1 MKNKIPMAGIL
12 KLIVSFV
19 LTLIFMFMGIK
30 CREAG
35 LYNKSIFAF
44 FLVFS
49 FAIPIIAAVINLVL
63 DQRFKNKMKS
73 SDIEKVSLEQ
83 KAAARET
90 LTKKLSILKRLIL
103 IGDIYAASISILGAI
118 VAFSAGYLAL
128 GTIIPWYIFSLAYIA
143 FGIEFIRFKLPTV
156 SFKEIKEYLPEE
168 EYPLL
173 YETAYKAA
181 ARLGCKEKIKIA
193 VFHDSSAGIIKCKG
207 AYSVSLGTYLL
218 DNFSRDE
225 IYNVLLHEFYHVT
238 DENKDQN
245 SVLHYFDWIVKEKSF
260 LFNLCNLL
268 YTYLIARYT
277 FEFVTYKFCCSV
289 INEEDADQAM
299 LKYGDREVAASSFL
313 KLKFSNMYEWEQG
326 SYPEE
331 NLFAPEEF
339 PKDFVHRQ
347 LTSFKARMEKRKEEW
362 IAMIDSEI
370 LARNA
375 THPTVKMRIGALGV
389 KAPHLIEK
397 NDTPEYLSEV
407 DKAISHVEKI
417 IYEHN
422 VDKYPDIRE
431 ANYLGYIRILEK
443 WENEGKKIT
452 KENYSD
458 IIYALFMTGKIQE
471 FVNLCYQI
479 INEMPEPASCYAYH
493 MLGCHMLHT
502 YDERGIDY
510 LYKGIELNY
519 NHWEEAIDTIGNYAC
534 SAGKQDKLEEY
545 RKRAREIV
553 ERAEEFY
560 NNIGYISNKDNIV
573 EENLPADLLKD
584 FLDYVNEINDGV
596 IDKIYMVRKVINA
609 DDFTTCVVVQ
619 AEEKCDEDKFRE
631 TMSKIFQY
639 LDKSSSWQ
647 YSLFDI
653 RDVNKKRILRI
664 KNSCIFDNNNK
675 K

>member
-1 MKNKIPMAGIL
+1 MKKKIQIAGIL
-12 KLIVSFV
+12 KLVIAFA
-19 LTLIFMFMGIK
+19 LTLSLMLLGIK
-30 CREAG
+30 CGEVAFWD
-35 LYNKSIFAF
+35 KSIVTIL
-44 FLVFS
+44 LVFF
-49 FAIPIIAAVINLVL
+49 FAVPIILAVVNVIINIKFRKKVE
-63 DQRFKNKMKS
+63 S
-73 SDIEKVSLEQ
+73 SDIEKISLEQ

-90 LTKKLSILKRLIL
+90 LTKKLFILKKLIV
-103 IGDIYAASISILGAI
+103 IGDIYAAAISISGAI
-118 VAFSAGYLAL
+118 VAFCAGYLEL
-128 GTIIPWYIFSLAYIA
+128 GATMPWYIFSLAYIA
-143 FGIEFIRFKLPTV
+143 FGIEFIRFKLPEV

-181 ARLGCKEKIKIA
+181 SCLGCKGRIKIA
-193 VFHDSSAGIIKCKG
+193 VFHESNAGISKYAN

-225 IYNVLLHEFYHVT
+225 LYNILLHEFHHVT
-238 DENKDQN
+238 DENKEQN
-245 SVLHYFDWIVKEKSF
+245 NVLHYFDWIGREKNF
-260 LFNLCNLL
+260 LHNLCSIL
-268 YTYLIARYT
+268 YTYLISRYA

-299 LKYGDREVAASSFL
+299 LKYGDAEVAASSFL
-313 KLKFSNMYEWEQG
+313 KLKFVNMYEWERG

-331 NLFAPEEF
+331 NIFALEEL
-339 PKDFVHRQ
+339 PHDFVHRQ
-347 LTSFKARMEKRKEEW
+347 LASFKTRMEERKDEW

-375 THPTVKMRIGALGV
+375 THPTVKMRIEGLGV
-389 KAPHLIEK
+389 KEPRLMEI
-397 NDTPEYLSEV
+397 NDTQEYLSEV

-417 IYEHN
+417 IYECN
-422 VDKYPDIRE
+422 VDKYSDIRE
-431 ANYLGYIRILEK
+431 TNYLCHVRELEK

-471 FVNLCYQI
+471 FVNLCCQI
-479 INEMPEPASCYAYH
+479 IDEMPEPASSYAYH

-510 LYKGIELNY
+510 LYKSIELNH

-534 SAGKQDKLEEY
+534 IAGKQDKLEEY

-560 NNIGYISNKDNIV
+560 NNIGYISGKDNIV
-573 EENLPADLLKD
+573 EENLPPDLMKD
-584 FLDYVNEINDGV
+584 FLEYIDVINDGV
-596 IDKIYMVRKVINA
+596 INKIYMVRKVINA
-609 DDFTTCVVVQ
+609 DDFTTCVVVRP
-619 AEEKCDEDKFRE
+619 EEDCDEDKFVE
-631 TMSKIFQY
+631 TMNKIFQY
-639 LDKSSSWQ
+639 LDKSSTWQ

-653 RDVNKKRILRI
+653 RDIDKKLVLRI
-664 KNSCIFDNNNK
+664 KNSCVFDSSDK